1 MIKLEREKICPLPI
15 QMIGN
20 HVKELFGGME
30 GDEEMVCQDQR
41 PEHAQSLTLICSLI
55 LNLVLI
61 QVEEEGRGRNL
72 GEECGQCEDLLVEV
86 NVNVRLTESG
96 NVICKSLPPSPYPYV
111 YAHSCIVWE

>member
-41 PEHAQSLTLICSLI
+41 PEHAQSYAALFSI
-55 LNLVLI
+55 LL
-61 QVEEEGRGRNL
+61 
-72 GEECGQCEDLLVEV
+72 
-86 NVNVRLTESG
+86 
-96 NVICKSLPPSPYPYV
+96 
-111 YAHSCIVWE
+111 